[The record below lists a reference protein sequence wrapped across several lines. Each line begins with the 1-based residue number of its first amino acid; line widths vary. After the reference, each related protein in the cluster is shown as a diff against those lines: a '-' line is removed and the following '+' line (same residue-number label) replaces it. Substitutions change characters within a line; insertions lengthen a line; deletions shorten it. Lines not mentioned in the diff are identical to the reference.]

1 MENKKKNIELINI
14 QRTKNPEPEKKKQA
28 EKQVL
33 ETITKEMKRRKRV
46 QKIKSERQ
54 KRKLRIK
61 MAGIVGALAFTSVSY
76 MQHQN
81 RNKEEKIDNIT
92 IEQEMEL
99 NIEEMERE
107 QPIKIEKVGFEYTKE
122 GIDYQKESLI
132 SYLKNMYIEQLE
144 EKTGDTS
151 LTTEDIILS
160 TASYESYVFVNRQT
174 GEMITHGDNPMIT
187 EQKLMNDGISYD
199 IKNNVKVYKIY
210 DKEGKVI
217 DCITMKEG
225 NPIKVI
231 VGEQYG
237 EDSQSLLCEMGSVIP
252 KGLDCVEVFENKD
265 RKKISESKAEFMK
278 SLEEFELKKEK
289 KQMLENIEEDIEL

>member
-28 EKQVL
+28 EEQIL
-33 ETITKEMKRRKRV
+33 ETITKEMKRRERTL
-46 QKIKSERQ
+46 KIKRQ
-54 KRKLRIK
+54 KKKLRIK
-61 MAGIVGALAFTSVSY
+61 MVGIVGALALTSTSY
-76 MQHQN
+76 IHNQKKNEEEN
-81 RNKEEKIDNIT
+81 RDHMTIEVEMETGTENVEKEE
-92 IEQEMEL
+92 
-99 NIEEMERE
+99 
-107 QPIKIEKVGFEYTKE
+107 PIKVENISYAYTKE
-122 GIDYQKESLI
+122 GLKYQKESLI
-132 SYLKNMYIEQLE
+132 SYLKNMYIEELE

-151 LTTEDIILS
+151 LTTEDIILR
-160 TASYESYVFVNRQT
+160 TASYENYVFVNRQT

>member
-14 QRTKNPEPEKKKQA
+14 QRAKNSELEKKKQA
-28 EKQVL
+28 EEQIL
-33 ETITKEMKRRKRV
+33 ETITKEMKRRERTL
-46 QKIKSERQ
+46 KIKRQ
-54 KRKLRIK
+54 KKKLRIK
-61 MAGIVGALAFTSVSY
+61 MVGIVGALALTSTSY
-76 MQHQN
+76 IHNQKKNEEEN
-81 RNKEEKIDNIT
+81 RDHMTIEVEMETGTENVEKEE
-92 IEQEMEL
+92 
-99 NIEEMERE
+99 
-107 QPIKIEKVGFEYTKE
+107 PIKVENISYAYTKE
-122 GIDYQKESLI
+122 GLKYQKESLI
-132 SYLKNMYIEQLE
+132 SYLKNMYIEELE

-151 LTTEDIILS
+151 LTTEDIILR
-160 TASYESYVFVNRQT
+160 TASYENYVFVNRQT